1 MKLHDTLDR
10 EPTDE
15 EIAAELEITP
25 RRVREYREAARAP
38 ISLEA
43 PLSTDDESDRVS
55 EVVADTGAAAPFD
68 DLIRQSDS
76 ALLREVF
83 GTLPS
88 RERAILAMRFGLED
102 DNPKTLEEIGAH
114 FGVTRERIRQIQ
126 NEALGKLRAKVEKRD
141 RRPINGIK
149 ALAE

>member
-1 MKLHDTLDR
+1 
-10 EPTDE
+10 
-15 EIAAELEITP
+15 
-25 RRVREYREAARAP
+25 
-38 ISLEA
+38 
-43 PLSTDDESDRVS
+43 
-55 EVVADTGAAAPFD
+55 
-68 DLIRQSDS
+68 
-76 ALLREVF
+76 
-83 GTLPS
+83 
-88 RERAILAMRFGLED
+88 MRFGLED